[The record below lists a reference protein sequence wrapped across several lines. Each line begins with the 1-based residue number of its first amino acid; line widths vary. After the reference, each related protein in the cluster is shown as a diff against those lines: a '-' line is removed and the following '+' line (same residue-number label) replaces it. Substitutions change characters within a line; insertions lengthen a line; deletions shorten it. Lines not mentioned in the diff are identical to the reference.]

1 MIRKKILTTM
11 IMAGCLILC
20 VALPAAFGEEG
31 WRTEFDETCAKTT
44 EAMTLSNGELSSL
57 VEKCDRL
64 QKIIETQDETVRKV
78 FLKRLQ
84 MCRNLYIFALDFKK
98 QQK

>member
-1 MIRKKILTTM
+1 MINKKIMTTL

-20 VALPAAFGEEG
+20 VALSSAFGEEA
-31 WRTEFDETCAKTT
+31 WRSEFDETCAKTT

-57 VEKCDRL
+57 IEKCDRL
-64 QKIIETQDETVRKV
+64 QKIIETQEETVRKV

-84 MCRNLYIFALDFKK
+84 MCRNLYIFALDFKN

>member
-1 MIRKKILTTM
+1 MM
-11 IMAGCLILC
+11 
-20 VALPAAFGEEG
+20 
-31 WRTEFDETCAKTT
+31 
-44 EAMTLSNGELSSL
+44 LSTGELSSL

>member
-1 MIRKKILTTM
+1 MINKKIMTTL

-20 VALPAAFGEEG
+20 VALPSVFGEEN

-57 VEKCDRL
+57 IEKCDRL
-64 QKIIETQDETVRKV
+64 QKVIETQDETVQKV

-98 QQK
+98 QLK